1 MNFGFLA
8 HYVNKLR
15 GPVKAGLAL
24 LCALALLGPDLFAAR
39 PARAADPVFSILE
52 NHLISAGIPAPTV
65 RAWLADPEL
74 RFEDRL
80 MASLLATP
88 EHTLDYGQFLKKPVV
103 ARAKR
108 FARRHA
114 ASLAKTREITGVS
127 PALVVA
133 ILTVESNLGSYTGRH
148 RIFNVLASQAVLD
161 TPAGR
166 ERLARAWP
174 RRKLAELKNPDLDAR
189 LARRADWAREELIHL
204 ARLSLERQVP
214 ISSLKGSLAGAMG
227 MSQFVPSS
235 LILYGR
241 DGDGDGRVD
250 LQQPADAIISVG
262 EFLAS
267 HGWRPDLDPQAQ
279 AEVLF
284 QYNRSRTYVRT
295 ILALAEKLG

>member
-1 MNFGFLA
+1 MDSSILA

-15 GPVKAGLAL
+15 VPVKAGVI
-24 LCALALLGPDLFAAR
+24 LLGTLLFLAAGS
-39 PARAADPVFSILE
+39 AAAADRVFAPLE
-52 NHLISAGIPAPTV
+52 DHLVSAGIPAKIV
-65 RAWLADPEL
+65 RAWLADPSL

-88 EHTLDYGQFLKKPVV
+88 EHTLNYGQFLKPQVV
-103 ARAKR
+103 RRAKR

-114 ASLAKTREITGVS
+114 DVLAKTLKTTGVD

-133 ILTVESNLGSYTGRH
+133 ILTVETNLGSYTGRH
-148 RIFNVLASQAVLD
+148 LTFNVLASQAVLD
-161 TPAGR
+161 TPAAR
-166 ERLARAWP
+166 KKLADAWP
-174 RRKLAELKNPDLDAR
+174 RRKLVELKDPELDER
-189 LARRADWAREELIHL
+189 LSRRAAWAKEELIHL

-214 ISSLKGSLAGAMG
+214 ITSLKGSVAGAMG

-241 DGDGDGRVD
+241 DGDGDGRVN
-250 LQQPADAIISVG
+250 LHQAADAIISVG

-267 HGWRPDLDPQAQ
+267 HGWRPDLDHEGKS
-279 AEVLF
+279 EVLY